1 MARAAHAMAIE
12 NPKINAAV
20 VEVQEFPDLAQM
32 YQVMGVP
39 KTVINNALQFLG
51 NVPEE
56 FFIDTVLKA
65 IGKAPDS
72 PATSQNS

>member
-12 NPKINAAV
+12 NSKINAAV
-20 VEVQEFPDLAQM
+20 VEVQEFPHLAQM

-39 KTVINNALQFLG
+39 KTVINNTLQFLG

-72 PATSQNS
+72 SASQNS